1 MAYRFGRR
9 SLACLGTCHPDLV
22 RVATTAIL
30 NSPVDFSVIA
40 GQRSDA
46 EQRRLFEAGKSQLD
60 GVTRKSRHQA
70 RPSEAMDLA
79 PYPIDWSDR
88 ARFHLMAGV
97 ILATAASFGI
107 GLRWGGDWDGDGD
120 LHDQS
125 FNDLPHFELKP

>member
-1 MAYRFGRR
+1 MAFRFGRR
-9 SLACLGTCHPDLV
+9 SLECLGSCHPDLV

-46 EQRRLFEAGKSQLD
+46 EQRRLFEAGAAKLA
-60 GVTRKSRHQA
+60 GVTRKSRHPA
-70 RPSEAMDLA
+70 APSEAMDLA
-79 PYPIDWSDR
+79 PYPIDWNDS

-97 ILATAASFGI
+97 ILATAAGFGI
-107 GLRWGGDWDGDGD
+107 ALRWGGDWDGDGS
-120 LHDQS
+120 LRDQT